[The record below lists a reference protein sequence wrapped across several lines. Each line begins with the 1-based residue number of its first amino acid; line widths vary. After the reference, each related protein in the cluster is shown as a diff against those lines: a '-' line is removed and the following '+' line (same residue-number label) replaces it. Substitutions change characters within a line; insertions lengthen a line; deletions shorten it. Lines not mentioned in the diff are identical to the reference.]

1 MKSKV
6 EEKFTEFFEKWISQL
21 EDYLQQLRKL
31 STEHRASKNT
41 PTEQELQA
49 LVSKVTQHYKEY
61 YTVKWA
67 LAVEDVLPFF
77 YPIWS
82 TPLENAYSWVTGWKP
97 SAVFKLLDSV
107 RTTSPVLG
115 PSLVELTQEQQRK
128 IQQLRAKVRVEKE
141 KVEME
146 MERQQVAVAERK
158 MVELARLVF
167 RVKTGDKASQ
177 VEGLVQVALN
187 GVLSGLVKVMKM
199 ADCVRL
205 RTMKGT
211 LDILNPLQCVDFL
224 AMITMFQLQLQQA
237 GKKMDCIRHVNI

>member
-1 MKSKV
+1 MKNNV
-6 EEKFTEFFEKWISQL
+6 EEKFTLFYEKWISQL
-21 EDYLQQLRKL
+21 EDYLLQLRHL
-31 STEHRASKNT
+31 SIHHQNDDVK
-41 PTEQELQA
+41 LQA
-49 LVSKVTQHYKEY
+49 LVSNVTQHYKEY

-77 YPIWS
+77 HPIWS

-107 RTTSPVLG
+107 RAGPGLG
-115 PSLVELTQEQQRK
+115 ASLAGLSQEQLRK
-128 IQQLRAKVRVEKE
+128 IQVLRGKVRMEKE

-158 MVELARLVF
+158 MVELARLIF
-167 RVKTGDKASQ
+167 RVKNGDEATK
-177 VEGLVQVALN
+177 VEQLVKIALN
-187 GVLSGLVKVMKM
+187 GVLGGLVKVMKM

-211 LDILNPLQCVDFL
+211 LDILSPIQSVDFL
-224 AMITMFQLQLQQA
+224 AMISMLHIQIRQS
-237 GKKMDCIRHVNI
+237 GKKMDSMCHFNI